1 LGVMINLKN
10 IKKNYQNSKGLLTVF
25 EDLNISFVEN
35 NITTVLGPSGCGKTT
50 MLRLIAGLEKPTSGA
65 ITFKNNY
72 HRIGMV
78 FQEYTAFPWRTVS
91 GNVEFGLENI
101 DVTKNNR
108 TKIVNYWLDKT
119 GLLNFKDYYPS
130 QLSGGMKQRLA
141 FARCLAMNP
150 TILLLDEPFGAL
162 DVFTREKMIAFTEE
176 LLEGLNLTVIF
187 ITHYIKEA
195 ILLADKIFVMSSIPS
210 YSKCEINLQLKRPR
224 QSIEV
229 WSEEARNIEFEVK
242 NCLKI

>member
-1 LGVMINLKN
+1 
-10 IKKNYQNSKGLLTVF
+10 
-25 EDLNISFVEN
+25 
-35 NITTVLGPSGCGKTT
+35 

-187 ITHYIKEA
+187 
-195 ILLADKIFVMSSIPS
+195 
-210 YSKCEINLQLKRPR
+210 
-224 QSIEV
+224 
-229 WSEEARNIEFEVK
+229 
-242 NCLKI
+242 